1 MVCGDFAVMLKPKND
16 AMVINLLTPLLNQ
29 RNLASHYSSDRN
41 DDI

>member
-16 AMVINLLTPLLNQ
+16 AMVINLLTTLLNQ